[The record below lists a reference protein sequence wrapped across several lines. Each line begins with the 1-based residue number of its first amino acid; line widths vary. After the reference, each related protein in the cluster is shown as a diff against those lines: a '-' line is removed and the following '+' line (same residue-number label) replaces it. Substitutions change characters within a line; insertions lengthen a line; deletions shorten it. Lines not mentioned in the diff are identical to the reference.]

1 MKILTKKKQEELMQT
16 VTNIYLVC
24 GDCIKTLAM
33 LPGGADFIKAEKLLI
48 DETMKIADGL
58 EGMPGV
64 MAIMKVDCRQREMQC
79 KGEAPKLPLGI
90 EFDADELITID
101 MAVRVFGDTWPERRA
116 LSGKFERALRKAAG
130 GRIEIDV
137 PEMSG
142 ECSDV
147 KDKAEQRINE
157 ATNE

>member
-1 MKILTKKKQEELMQT
+1 MKILTKKKQEELMQA

-48 DETMKIADGL
+48 GETMKIADRL
-58 EGMPGV
+58 EGLLGARV
-64 MAIMKVDCRQREMQC
+64 IMEVNRRHREMQG

-116 LSGKFERALRKAAG
+116 LSGKFERALRRAAG
-130 GRIEIDV
+130 GRIEVDV
-137 PEMSG
+137 PEMPG

-147 KDKAEQRINE
+147 KDKAEHRINE
-157 ATNE
+157 AKKE